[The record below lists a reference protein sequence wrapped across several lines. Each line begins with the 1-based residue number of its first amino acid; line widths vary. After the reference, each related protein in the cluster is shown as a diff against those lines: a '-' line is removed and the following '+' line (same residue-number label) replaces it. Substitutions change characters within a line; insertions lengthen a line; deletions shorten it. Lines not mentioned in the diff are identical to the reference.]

1 MSTTPVSV
9 RTAKYHVL
17 PDHNYLQCDID
28 VVLLFATDGVA
39 TDLTVLGMVSMWQKG
54 GEGEQKLFAPKNY
67 LPKKTICPKKLFA
80 QKDDLPFIAYC
91 IGWQP
96 GQRWAPFSLSSRS
109 RREHRA
115 DLACSPEPVIT
126 LSLSLQLFTSCT
138 MFFCG
143 HHQRQQRKTKSPELE
158 FPPAVAVQEDCAA
171 RCDSPDIDDINIIVL
186 KCWGSW

>member
-115 DLACSPEPVIT
+115 DLACCQEPVIT
-126 LSLSLQLFTSCT
+126 LSLSLSLSLSFLVTISTNNERQSHQNWNSRQLWPFKKVVQLVATRLQSMTST
-138 MFFCG
+138 SF
-143 HHQRQQRKTKSPELE
+143 
-158 FPPAVAVQEDCAA
+158 
-171 RCDSPDIDDINIIVL
+171 
-186 KCWGSW
+186 